1 MQQTHQPTRQLPPP
15 AAMPLPRRRAWH
27 APVFS
32 GLAEVLA
39 RLAEVCLHPLIVL
52 PLFFGTLGATNAGT
66 GGAVAVV
73 VAAGLAGGAL
83 AAPLQV
89 DRWPTLRLYA
99 LLGAVALQAVVLLI
113 LASQGGRFA
122 TNRPEVSSWPI
133 VLLAIVALG
142 GGFAGILRAA
152 AAGIGRAEG
161 SWRTRWGR
169 WTVLGVAGT
178 LLGGWL
184 ARNALARATDTFSD
198 GFTSLFSIAGL
209 ALLAT
214 GLLLAALIVL
224 QRLTAAMPV
233 APAHGPGA
241 TFEPLAVTDLLVN
254 NLAYNRYIV
263 FRILFAIGALA
274 DPFFIIYATRELGAS
289 GRAVAAYLLSLAIA
303 RAVGILGW
311 RAISIGAGNPMVLQL
326 AAFVRILAPIT
337 ALTLPPLLGSAS
349 LRDRL
354 PGGDA
359 ASLIAFTGVFIAWGA
374 ASAGLDLAAPAI
386 QSAITT
392 PRERPAATVTTGLI
406 LAISTIALP
415 IGGLIVDRLGY
426 SFLFIA
432 ALVAG
437 VATLLAG
444 GLVDEPGAI
453 VVRAA
458 HTDRAVM
465 RRRAPR
471 REG

>member
-1 MQQTHQPTRQLPPP
+1 MEQTRQQTRQLPPP
-15 AAMPLPRRRAWH
+15 AAMPFMRRWGWY
-27 APVFS
+27 APLFG

-52 PLFFGTLGATNAGT
+52 PLFFGVLGSTSAGV
-66 GGAVAVV
+66 GGAVALVL
-73 VAAGLAGGAL
+73 AAGLLGGAL
-83 AAPLQV
+83 AAPFQV
-89 DRWPTLRLYA
+89 DRWPNLRLYA
-99 LLGAVALQAVVLLI
+99 LLGAIMLQAFILLVL
-113 LASQGGRFA
+113 ANQGGRLA
-122 TNRPEVSSWPI
+122 NDRPAISGWPL
-133 VLLAIVALG
+133 VLLAIVAFG
-142 GGFAGILRAA
+142 GGFAGIVRAA
-152 AAGIGRAEG
+152 AAGIVRPEG

-169 WTVLGVAGT
+169 WAVLGVVGT
-178 LLGGWL
+178 LIGGWL
-184 ARNALARATDTFSD
+184 ARNALARTGEVFPE
-198 GFTSLFSIAGL
+198 GFTRLFSIAGL

-214 GLLLAALIVL
+214 GLLLAALIIL
-224 QRLTAAMPV
+224 QRVTGSAPV
-233 APAHGPGA
+233 APPRNPGNN
-241 TFEPLAVTDLLVN
+241 FDLLALPDLLVN

-263 FRILFAIGALA
+263 FRILFALGALA

-289 GRAVAAYLLSLAIA
+289 GRAVAAYLLTLAVA
-303 RAVGILGW
+303 RAVGILVW
-311 RAISIGAGNPMVLQL
+311 RTVSISAGNPMVLQL
-326 AAFVRILAPIT
+326 VAFVRVLAPIT
-337 ALTLPPLLGSAS
+337 ALTLPPLLGSAT

-354 PGGDA
+354 PGGEA
-359 ASLIAFTGVFIAWGA
+359 ANLVAFTIVFIAWGV
-374 ASAGLDLAAPAI
+374 ASAGVDLAAPAI
-386 QSAITT
+386 QAAITT
-392 PRERPAATVTTGLI
+392 PRERPAATIATGMI
-406 LAISTIALP
+406 LAMSTVALP

-458 HTDRAVM
+458 QTDRAVM

>member
-1 MQQTHQPTRQLPPP
+1 MEQSRQQTRQLPPP
-15 AAMPLPRRRAWH
+15 AAMPLPGRRVWQ
-27 APVFS
+27 APLFG

-39 RLAEVCLHPLIVL
+39 QLAEVCLHPVIVL
-52 PLFFGTLGATNAGT
+52 PLFFGVLGTTNAGI
-66 GGAVAVV
+66 GGAVAIVL
-73 VAAGLAGGAL
+73 AAGLIGGAL

-89 DRWPTLRLYA
+89 DRWPNLRLYT
-99 LLGAVALQAVVLLI
+99 LLGAVALQAIILLVLANLVER
-113 LASQGGRFA
+113 LATDRPAVGG
-122 TNRPEVSSWPI
+122 WPV
-133 VLLAIVALG
+133 VLLAIVAFG
-142 GGFAGILRAA
+142 GGCASILRAA
-152 AAGIGRAEG
+152 AAGIVRAEG

-169 WTVLGVAGT
+169 WAVLGVLGT

-184 ARNALARATDTFSD
+184 AYSALEQTIEAFPEGFAR
-198 GFTSLFSIAGL
+198 LFSIAGL

-224 QRLTAAMPV
+224 QRVTATGLITP
-233 APAHGPGA
+233 PRSPGNGIDL
-241 TFEPLAVTDLLVN
+241 LALPDLLVN

-263 FRILFAIGALA
+263 FRILFALGALA

-289 GRAVAAYLLSLAIA
+289 GRTVAAYLLTLAVA

-311 RAISIGAGNPMVLQL
+311 RTVSISAGNPMVLQL
-326 AAFVRILAPIT
+326 VAFVRVLAPIT
-337 ALTLPPLLGSAS
+337 ALTLPPLLGSAT

-354 PGGDA
+354 PGGETA
-359 ASLIAFTGVFIAWGA
+359 NLVAFTIVFIVWGV

-392 PRERPAATVTTGLI
+392 PRERPAATIATGLI
-406 LAISTIALP
+406 LAISAVALP

-426 SFLFIA
+426 SILFIA